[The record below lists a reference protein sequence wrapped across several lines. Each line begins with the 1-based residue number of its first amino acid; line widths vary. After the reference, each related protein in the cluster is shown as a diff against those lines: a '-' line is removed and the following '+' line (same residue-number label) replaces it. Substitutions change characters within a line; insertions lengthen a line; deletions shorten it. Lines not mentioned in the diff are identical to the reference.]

1 MGKFLKNVISND
13 NENKSK
19 KKIENIVFLIIILI
33 ATLIIINIIWKDE
46 KEPSDTRKYFRDNKK
61 CRKSKCTNKLL

>member
-46 KEPSDTRKYFRDNKK
+46 KEPSDT
-61 CRKSKCTNKLL
+61 TNSAGKVLADSSEKMYHRMI